1 MRLLPIPNRRHVWHR
16 ERRTRRSHQMSDGMN
31 RRAFM
36 VAFGAASWL
45 VCVVQGVAQQKV
57 PKIGFLGHVAPNS
70 GQREGFQEGLR
81 ELGYVEGR
89 TILIEWRN
97 TLGYEDELRPL
108 ASELVQIAPDVIV
121 TSSTPAARAALEATK
136 TIPVVFAAVGDP
148 IATGLVTNLARP
160 EGNGTGVSLLSTELG
175 VKRLDLLRQLAP
187 RAHRVSYLVALAN
200 PSEAVRTKSVQAAAH
215 ALGIK
220 LDIYNATNVEEID
233 SALRA
238 IPWKS
243 TDGVL
248 IGSDPIFQAEGAKI
262 SEAVRTARVPA
273 VFPWPDFHQYR
284 VLMSYGPDLRKAAS
298 RAAYYVDKILR
309 GAKPSDLPVEQI
321 SQMDLVIDLR
331 VARELGVKVPPEL
344 LFRAD
349 RVIN

>member
-1 MRLLPIPNRRHVWHR
+1 
-16 ERRTRRSHQMSDGMN
+16 MN
-31 RRAFM
+31 RRAFI

-45 VCVVQGVAQQKV
+45 VSVVQGVAQEKV
-57 PKIGFLGHVAPNS
+57 PRIGFLGHVAPSS
-70 GQREGFQEGLR
+70 GQRDGFQQGLR
-81 ELGYVEGR
+81 ELGYLEGQ

-97 TLGYEDELRPL
+97 TLGYDELRPL
-108 ASELVQIAPDVIV
+108 AAELVQIAPDVIV
-121 TSSTPAARAALEATK
+121 TSSTPAARAALDATK

-148 IATGLVTNLARP
+148 IATGLVANLARP

-187 RAHRVSYLVALAN
+187 AAHRVAYLVALAN
-200 PSEAVRTKSVQAAAH
+200 PSEAVRIKSVQAAART
-215 ALGIK
+215 LGIK
-220 LDIYNATNVEEID
+220 LDIYNANNAEEIE

-262 SEAVRTARVPA
+262 SEAVRAARVPA

-309 GAKPSDLPVEQI
+309 GAKPSDLPIEQI
-321 SQMDLVIDLR
+321 SQVDLVIDLR

-349 RVIN
+349 RVIK

>member
-1 MRLLPIPNRRHVWHR
+1 
-16 ERRTRRSHQMSDGMN
+16 MN
-31 RRAFM
+31 RRAFI

-45 VCVVQGVAQQKV
+45 VSVVQGVAQEKV
-57 PKIGFLGHVAPNS
+57 PRIGFLGHVAPSS
-70 GQREGFQEGLR
+70 GQREGFQQGLR
-81 ELGYVEGR
+81 ELGYLEGQ
-89 TILIEWRN
+89 TIFIEWRN
-97 TLGYEDELRPL
+97 TLGYDELRPL
-108 ASELVQIAPDVIV
+108 AAELVQIAPDVIV
-121 TSSTPAARAALEATK
+121 TSSTPAARAALDATK

-148 IATGLVTNLARP
+148 IATGLVANLARP

-187 RAHRVSYLVALAN
+187 AAHRVAYLVALAN
-200 PSEAVRTKSVQAAAH
+200 PSEAVRIKPVQAAART
-215 ALGIK
+215 LGIK
-220 LDIYNATNVEEID
+220 LDIYNANNAEEIE

-262 SEAVRTARVPA
+262 SEAVRAARVPA

-309 GAKPSDLPVEQI
+309 GAKPSDLPIEQI
-321 SQMDLVIDLR
+321 SQVDLVIDLR

-349 RVIN
+349 RVIK